1 MCVAQSLQALPIV
14 DTIGQSI
21 GMDPFGSR
29 ARAKEDARNQMHTQ
43 WAREDEVRQ
52 ETFAHQRG
60 IAQTYANARTD
71 PTKSSNRNELSLGR
85 Q

>member
-1 MCVAQSLQALPIV
+1 
-14 DTIGQSI
+14 
-21 GMDPFGSR
+21 
-29 ARAKEDARNQMHTQ
+29 MHTQ